1 MFLYLQTTKHVRFC
15 CCDFIK
21 YSGIIP
27 IVAGAVLSTWAF
39 LILGTDRSSQVN
51 FFVENV
57 PVVKR
62 SVYKYLLGK
71 QAKPQLTHALR
82 QSFFSQGFMS
92 AAIND
97 LPLTLLV
104 QENMTNQSGMAAGGE
119 VQAALLKTIQGL

>member
-62 SVYKYLLGK
+62 SVYKYLKNPQYLGLWLML
-71 QAKPQLTHALR
+71 AGVTLFTESVYNLVITVEFILLMA
-82 QSFFSQGFMS
+82 
-92 AAIND
+92 
-97 LPLTLLV
+97 PLAWL
-104 QENMTNQSGMAAGGE
+104 ENRMLQKN
-119 VQAALLKTIQGL
+119 KT